1 MGIKKPSTNHFLAGK
16 RNENRNWAQTAI
28 RKYFHVSA
36 LVSGVRFSRNFQLFG
51 DSFPHTN
58 RSVAAR
64 FERGTGHRDNDT
76 SQVPLAIERL
86 IRVKQV
92 ENRKFQS
99 QLWFCFFH
107 IFLCAHTIGR
117 RSRKTKGDQKE
128 EEAAKCFSKHS
139 LRLPL
144 SFFSPALS
152 WLQFPITNLTISS
165 CFRLPPFL
173 ASYLAN

>member
-1 MGIKKPSTNHFLAGK
+1 MGIKRPSTNHFLAGK

-58 RSVAAR
+58 RSVASR
-64 FERGTGHRDNDT
+64 FERGTGHRDNDS

-99 QLWFCFFH
+99 QLWFVFSTFS
-107 IFLCAHTIGR
+107 FAHTQWAGEAGKR
-117 RSRKTKGDQKE
+117 RETQK
-128 EEAAKCFSKHS
+128 KKRQPSVFLSMLSVS
-139 LRLPL
+139 LFR
-144 SFFSPALS
+144 SFSPALS
-152 WLQFPITNLTISS
+152 WLRFPITNLTISS